1 MSLPNLLR
9 HRRSS
14 VSLFPFSLSLS
25 LSLSL
30 SFSLSTILGRVV
42 PKRTRIRRT
51 QHAEK
56 NNRTY
61 IRIPVHSQNNSIA
74 HRADRLDAIRFDF
87 TLSTDRLDPRSMSS
101 TCLNDSLPNGFD
113 WSNALG
119 LLHTLERILRCRSPD
134 LFDLPSYP
142 FFLFTLSLLLSF
154 FLFNRI
160 PSLDS
165 TLDGLRLNDMISPL
179 YSVPSSSNVYLSR
192 FSFLFF
198 FTLLISLSS
207 PRLYLESLQDDA
219 IALFPFPFVP
229 TNLNLFIFG
238 SFFFFLLRKRKD
250 WKQRTKRRLGSI
262 L

>member
-1 MSLPNLLR
+1 ML
-9 HRRSS
+9 
-14 VSLFPFSLSLS
+14 
-25 LSLSL
+25 
-30 SFSLSTILGRVV
+30 
-42 PKRTRIRRT
+42 KRQFAERIRLIERARLVT
-51 QHAEK
+51 
-56 NNRTY
+56 
-61 IRIPVHSQNNSIA
+61 HSRENITVSIA
-74 HRADRLDAIRFDF
+74 
-87 TLSTDRLDPRSMSS
+87 RS
-101 TCLNDSLPNGFD
+101 L
-113 WSNALG
+113 WS
-119 LLHTLERILRCRSPD
+119 
-134 LFDLPSYP
+134 

>member
-1 MSLPNLLR
+1 MLKR
-9 HRRSS
+9 
-14 VSLFPFSLSLS
+14 LFAE
-25 LSLSL
+25 
-30 SFSLSTILGRVV
+30 
-42 PKRTRIRRT
+42 RIRLIERARLVT
-51 QHAEK
+51 
-56 NNRTY
+56 
-61 IRIPVHSQNNSIA
+61 HSRENITVSIA
-74 HRADRLDAIRFDF
+74 
-87 TLSTDRLDPRSMSS
+87 RS
-101 TCLNDSLPNGFD
+101 L
-113 WSNALG
+113 WS
-119 LLHTLERILRCRSPD
+119 
-134 LFDLPSYP
+134 

-229 TNLNLFIFG
+229 TNLNLFILG
-238 SFFFFLLRKRKD
+238 SFFFPFKKKERLETTHEASTRFYPLKSPPPLFLIVDYDRYFEFRFVTNV
-250 WKQRTKRRLGSI
+250 QRLASAKPSKTFL
-262 L
+262 